1 MHRLQPVE
9 ARVDRIEVRKH
20 LTPQIADFSS
30 NNANFCSN
38 VREHDF
44 AMEPSEDGEKIV
56 SHRIHRNI
64 ETIPSEFLHSV

>member
-9 ARVDRIEVRKH
+9 ARVDRIEVRK
-20 LTPQIADFSS
+20 LTAQIADFSS

-44 AMEPSEDGEKIV
+44 AMEASEDGEQIV